1 MAVYSPET
9 LFAASP
15 RVAHY
20 VTVDGAQ
27 SVLSRD
33 CTAPLGQYCIS
44 PDAVVVS
51 VGFSAGIGLLFGYYP
66 ARHASALDPIDAL
79 RTE

>member
-1 MAVYSPET
+1 M
-9 LFAASP
+9 L
-15 RVAHY
+15 
-20 VTVDGAQ
+20 
-27 SVLSRD
+27 
-33 CTAPLGQYCIS
+33 IS

-51 VGFSAGIGLLFGYYP
+51 VALSAGIGLVFGYYP